1 MHIRLQFALTLKG
14 EKPDKLINNIFTK
27 LEILQAL
34 SPLTAEDFLL
44 PRTCG
49 WTEGV
54 WEVKTCT
61 TRLTTDHDATTFR
74 EYLNKT
80 TSAEELS
87 DDQIDTALRL
97 VCCKE
102 HFEVSRKVISKI
114 VLVCKQSTNPGPTF
128 VPGSSIFDTAPF
140 IFESETKEVK
150 NRIFELAE
158 PSPVFDSNLQK
169 QHASLGHVSHTRELQ
184 IRPGRDPKHVDTSI
198 GSAVEGQR
206 SSAGSVLRGAVPVTP
221 DVKKSKCAALIH
233 ESGTPGSPSRI
244 ALSPP
249 SESRP
254 LSSYAEKAWL
264 TMEGD
269 RSYDRPVK
277 ANVNAVIRRLLG
289 WRGYTDRKTSGKPGW
304 VYIVR
309 DPELGLVKIGYTQGP
324 IHTRLRT
331 IANRCKA
338 TFEDWVLVHDLH
350 RVPVD
355 AFKLLEKLVHAD
367 LAPHRYYFRC
377 ACKQKE
383 KDGKIV
389 YTKHQEWFNVTDK
402 IAVDTLQLWRDFLLE
417 EPFDFEEQKPV
428 LQKEWHL
435 RLDSCKVPLDV
446 ETHDEHEMRLQRWER
461 MFADVSSEPEGLDVK
476 NESMQDSDPELSA
489 EIDEHS
495 DYSENDTE
503 SDASDAESDTADVA
517 VKSESELED
526 NKTDSSK
533 ASSVHKPGSA
543 QIQRPYKT
551 DNAAP
556 LVAMMPTK
564 LDHDRNGSI
573 SEYEDDRST
582 MEMNLGHGNGQ
593 AKAALEDDEW
603 EDASSQDHGHPQHN
617 EVDSGTES
625 LPRETSPLEHLS
637 PAPTVNTPA
646 AAIDN
651 NDVGFDIGPLKQRLV
666 ALLVKKRPALP
677 ERTIIEDLISLRWP
691 LACLMAFALHGPYVP
706 ATLSV
711 FMWTVFLPFFIAEL
725 RGWY

>member
-1 MHIRLQFALTLKG
+1 MHIRFQFALTLKG

-61 TRLTTDHDATTFR
+61 TRLTADHDATTFR

-97 VCCKE
+97 VCCEE

-114 VLVCKQSTNPGPTF
+114 VLLCKQSTNPGPTF
-128 VPGSSIFDTAPF
+128 VPGNSIFDTAPF

-150 NRIFELAE
+150 NCIFELAE

-198 GSAVEGQR
+198 GSAEEKQR

-221 DVKKSKCAALIH
+221 DVKKSKRAALIH
-233 ESGTPGSPSRI
+233 ESGTPESPSRI

-249 SESRP
+249 SASRP

-269 RSYDRPVK
+269 RSYDRPVR

-338 TFEDWVLVHDLH
+338 TFEDWVLVHDPK

-417 EPFDFEEQKPV
+417 EPFDFPEDRKPD
-428 LQKEWHL
+428 LQEMWRR
-435 RLDSCKVPLDV
+435 RLDDCKVPL
-446 ETHDEHEMRLQRWER
+446 HDESHDHHEKRLERWER
-461 MFADVSSEPEGLDVK
+461 LFPHVPSEPGGLDVK
-476 NESMQDSDPELSA
+476 SESMQDSDPESSA
-489 EIDEHS
+489 EIDEQS
-495 DYSENDTE
+495 VDYSQY
-503 SDASDAESDTADVA
+503 DAESDTSLADSDTTDVTI
-517 VKSESELED
+517 KSESDLED
-526 NKTDSSK
+526 DNADSSRVN
-533 ASSVHKPGSA
+533 SVDEPGSV
-543 QIQRPYKT
+543 QIQRPCKT

-556 LVAMMPTK
+556 LFTRMLTEP
-564 LDHDRNGSI
+564 DHDGDGSVLQ
-573 SEYEDDRST
+573 YKDDRST
-582 MEMNLGHGNGQ
+582 TQIDIGHGNSRT
-593 AKAALEDDEW
+593 KAALEDNAW
-603 EDASSQDHGHPQHN
+603 EDTSSQDNAHA
-617 EVDSGTES
+617 GTNL
-625 LPRETSPLEHLS
+625 LPGEMSPLEQLS
-637 PAPTVNTPA
+637 PAPAVNTPA
-646 AAIDN
+646 AAIDHD
-651 NDVGFDIGPLKQRLV
+651 DVGFDFGPLKQRLV

-677 ERTIIEDLISLRWP
+677 ERTIVEDLVSLRWP

-706 ATLSV
+706 AALSV